1 MSCNCNLTTQS
12 THQPDCASTS
22 SSLYGL
28 TFVTDGTN
36 LVPYLNG
43 VPLEPIDLTDLIQE
57 GETNTRLRLNAQTG
71 SIVFSNEKSLS
82 ADDTEDTISLETLSK
97 LIPLSGLKDVS
108 YNGVSGGDVLVFNI
122 QTQVWE
128 PVSINEDDLVTVVGY
143 NSDGRLSKA
152 DASDFGG
159 GGGGGSGERPTF
171 TTATAESVVPDALTY
186 GQYSYTALATPI
198 VIGSPGVVADGKTLI
213 FRFRDN
219 GAARALNWNAIYRGI
234 GVTIP
239 TATVANKVVYVGAK
253 YHAADNKWDVLAVNR
268 QS

>member
-1 MSCNCNLTTQS
+1 MACNNCITKKICSC
-12 THQPDCASTS
+12 
-22 SSLYGL
+22 GL
-28 TFVTDGTN
+28 KLALDGTYLIPSIGDMPLTPVDLQP
-36 LVPYLNG
+36 LVA
-43 VPLEPIDLTDLIQE
+43 EA
-57 GETNTRLRLNAQTG
+57 ETNTWLRLDAQERLL
-71 SIVFSNEKSLS
+71 VFSSERSIS
-82 ADDTEDTISLETLSK
+82 GDATEDIISLETLSK

-122 QTQVWE
+122 QTQMWE
-128 PVSINEDDLVTVVGY
+128 PISINEDDLVTVVGY

-152 DASDFGG
+152 DAADFGG
-159 GGGGGSGERPTF
+159 GGGGGGERPTF

-186 GQYSYTALATPI
+186 AQYSYTALATPI

-219 GAARALNWNAIYRGI
+219 GTARALNWNAIYRGI

-268 QS
+268 QP